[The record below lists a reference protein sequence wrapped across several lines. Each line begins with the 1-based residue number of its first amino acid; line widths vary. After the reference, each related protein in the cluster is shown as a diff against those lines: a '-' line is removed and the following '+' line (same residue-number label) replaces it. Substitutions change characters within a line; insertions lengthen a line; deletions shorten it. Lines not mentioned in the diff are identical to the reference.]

1 MKINDFKFIDSKN
14 RTKFRDV
21 LKLSLEE
28 YLTWYNE
35 KRPKNKP
42 FKELYDNV
50 VDYLKLPHKEEIET
64 PKTIDPLVVKLN
76 KIPINEI
83 QFYVKNPNYNTVR
96 KFLPTLG
103 ALYEFKPDFR
113 NRKSPRWHY
122 DAISYQETLK
132 NKCDTII
139 ENYLHFN
146 LINSIPATINKELGF
161 AENLQN
167 AIKELLTHLKDRI
180 GNKKYD
186 LKWCDYNR
194 LYILRSYYLEGKTD
208 DEIGLELGFSTKRPG
223 ERPRQIRK
231 EFLNEFENGVIICSN
246 LCINKDLKQW
256 IETIKEQC
264 VFNSRSFLERIA
276 GIKDKDELDPLNLEL
291 VKVAKDIQFVIP
303 KETKGTYED
312 LSTCIIEELRRNI
325 VPSTPSSIFEKIISS
340 DKYQKITAFF
350 EDDFIHNVITCPEVV
365 DIMDNGRIRIKDKLQ
380 SNEQK
385 AASLLYDL
393 CMKYGTATKKQL
405 SEEYQKRYNVP
416 YTSTSTLKRFGF
428 NPVQQRGTIWHY
440 GGSLPTLLDAVK
452 EYIKK
457 NIIFYYKDITAYLED
472 KGYVIT
478 GSIRIYITNS
488 CNVDTK
494 DNQHFC
500 QRDYCDDYP
509 EFSWRSQS
517 RSGLCNWVLNQVN
530 DRIAKDNEVHIK
542 DVLNNIEKQAENTVF
557 AKDIRIRASFTI
569 KQYCGDDKPFILED
583 DIIRKNHDIY
593 EQTDFDTI
601 GLRGEKYAF
610 YKTIRAIVANE
621 IKKCEDGRLLLTD
634 AIKLINESI
643 EEQQERYA
651 VIKAIENKHLP
662 NIGLKLCTID
672 GNRYIVKSSDSAF
685 IHDEPVY
692 EVRIAADYNQNETIV
707 SEDLTDQNRP
717 SISYRLTIDWAL
729 LHNDLVRELNGYS
742 NLMKHENVDLND
754 ATAKFIDF
762 IRNSNNTNL
771 SSRLPQNLYEFFRAR
786 NDCFDRETYFFN
798 LAIFYEGLLYDILK
812 RKGEQVPKGG
822 LKEAALEFPI
832 LAKALSLPRQQ
843 VSGFYRIFKNLYD
856 KREKLIHGGSID
868 LNSADTAKCILD
880 FTALYIFTIARYA

>member
-21 LKLSLEE
+21 LNLNLKE
-28 YLTWYNE
+28 YVAWYNE
-35 KRPKNKP
+35 KQPKNKP
-42 FKELYDNV
+42 FKDLYDEV
-50 VDYLKLPHKEEIET
+50 VDYLKLPHKEEYET
-64 PKTIDPLVVKLN
+64 PKTIDPIVVKLN
-76 KIPINEI
+76 KIPTNEI
-83 QFYVKNPNYNTVR
+83 RFYVKNTNYNTVSR
-96 KFLPTLG
+96 FLPTLG
-103 ALYEFKPDFR
+103 ALYEFKSDFR
-113 NRKSPRWHY
+113 NRKRPRWHN
-122 DAISYQETLK
+122 DALSYQETLK
-132 NKCDTII
+132 EKCDTII
-139 ENYLHFN
+139 ENYLNFE
-146 LINSIPATINKELGF
+146 LIKSIPATINKELGF

-167 AIKELLTHLKDRI
+167 AIKELLKNIKDRKD
-180 GNKKYD
+180 NKKYD
-186 LKWCDYNR
+186 LKWCDHNR
-194 LYILRSYYLEGKTD
+194 LHILKSYYLERKSD

-231 EFLNEFENGVIICSN
+231 EFLNEFENGVKICSN
-246 LCINKDLKQW
+246 LCINDDLKQW
-256 IETIKEQC
+256 IETIKKQC

-291 VKVAKDIQFVIP
+291 VNVTKDIQFVIP

-312 LSTCIIEELRRNI
+312 LSTCIIEELRKVI

-340 DKYQKITAFF
+340 DKYQKITAYF
-350 EDDFIHNVITCPEVV
+350 EEDFIHNVITCPEIV
-365 DIMDNGRIRIKDKLQ
+365 DIMDNGKIRIKDKLQ

-405 SEEYQKRYNVP
+405 SDEYQKRYNVP

-452 EYIKK
+452 EYINNNK
-457 NIIFYYKDITAYLED
+457 IFYYNDITSYLED

-478 GSIRIYITNS
+478 SSIRIYITNS

-500 QRDYCDDYP
+500 HRDYCDDYP

-530 DRIAKDNEVHIK
+530 DIIATENEVHIRNA
-542 DVLNNIEKQAENTVF
+542 LSYIEKQAENTVF
-557 AKDIRIRASFTI
+557 ARDIRTRASFTI
-569 KQYCGDDKPFILED
+569 KLYCGDDKPFILEN
-583 DIIRKNHDIY
+583 DIIRKNHKIY
-593 EQTDFDTI
+593 ERTDFETI

-621 IKKCEDGRLLLTD
+621 IKKREDGRLLLTD

-651 VIKAIENKHLP
+651 VIRAIENKHLP
-662 NIGLKLCTID
+662 DIGLELCTIN
-672 GNRYIVKSSDSAF
+672 GNRYIVKSSDWASV
-685 IHDEPVY
+685 HDESVY
-692 EVRIAADYNQNETIV
+692 VVRTACYDKKETIE
-707 SEDLTDQNRP
+707 SEELTYQNRP
-717 SISYRLTIDWAL
+717 SISYRLTIDWEL
-729 LHNDLVRELNGYS
+729 LQNDLVRELNGYT
-742 NLMKHENVDLND
+742 NLMKQENVDLND
-754 ATAKFIDF
+754 AAARFIDF

-812 RKGEQVPKGG
+812 RKGEQVPKYG

-832 LAKALSLPRQQ
+832 LSRALSLPWQQ
-843 VSGFYRIFKNLYD
+843 ANGFDIIFKNLYN
-856 KREKLIHGGSID
+856 KRENLIHGGSID
-868 LNSADTAKCILD
+868 LNSADIAKSILD
-880 FTALYIFTIARYA
+880 FTALYIYTVAKYA